1 MRTHYHTL
9 EQGILLL
16 VVGDV
21 RLAGPA
27 DVGGV
32 PADAHRQSDV
42 GRICPRLRLTWR
54 YHCLKIRRFFVII
67 VNSMLAKLRR
77 LTLCVIIVQKLEWN
91 QHQHRLNIRVFII
104 IDNRVLAR
112 LVPCSG

>member
-42 GRICPRLRLTWR
+42 GRICPRLRLTRR
-54 YHCLKIRRFFVII
+54 YHRLKIRRFFVII
-67 VNSMLAKLRR
+67 VINSVCWPDYSLLS
-77 LTLCVIIVQKLEWN
+77 
-91 QHQHRLNIRVFII
+91 
-104 IDNRVLAR
+104 VL
-112 LVPCSG
+112 LSSKN

>member
-42 GRICPRLRLTWR
+42 GRICPRLRMTRR
-54 YHCLKIRRFFVII
+54 YHRLKIRRFFVII
-67 VNSMLAKLRR
+67 VNSMLARLRR
-77 LTLCVIIVQKLEWN
+77 LTLCVINYYRPK
-91 QHQHRLNIRVFII
+91 IRVESASTSSKYKSLHYH
-104 IDNRVLAR
+104 R
-112 LVPCSG
+112 